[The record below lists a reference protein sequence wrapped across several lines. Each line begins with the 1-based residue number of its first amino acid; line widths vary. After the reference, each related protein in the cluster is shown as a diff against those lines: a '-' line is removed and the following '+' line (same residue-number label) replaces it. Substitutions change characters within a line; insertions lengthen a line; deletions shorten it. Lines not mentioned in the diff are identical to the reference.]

1 MEENMNKY
9 LSNSYCVEYDKED
22 NVFVVALGNKE
33 SEDKVDLKAA
43 IFFERDNFKE
53 YVNTVMKAIIKF
65 EEATGEKFIDIS
77 PENKGVEE
85 L

>member
-1 MEENMNKY
+1 MEENKDKY
-9 LSNSYCVEYDKED
+9 VSNSYCVEYDEED
-22 NVFVVALGNKE
+22 NVFIVALGNKE
-33 SEDKVDLKAA
+33 IEDKVDLKAV
-43 IFFERDNFKE
+43 ILFERDNFKE

-77 PENKGVEE
+77 PGKKGVKE